1 MARPPV
7 TASATALTT
16 AGHWSAKPPTEPFLP
31 SPTLLLTGHK
41 EAVYSLSFDPTGCY
55 LASAGMDRTVM
66 LWDVKGGGHNYNI
79 LEGHKNAVLEVKFL
93 DTSRLVTCSADKTVA
108 LWDANKGVRI
118 RKWATHSAIVNCCA
132 VAGPR
137 SPHTFASGS
146 DDATVVVW
154 DTRTKEPAHTAYH
167 DYQVR
172 PFRPCLWG
180 ALFRSLS
187 QALAH
192 SHAHAHAHA
201 HAHPPRRQSLHIR

>member
-1 MARPPV
+1 VVRPPV

-16 AGHWSAKPPTEPFLP
+16 AGHWSAKPTPTEPFLP

-55 LASAGMDRTVM
+55 LASAGMDRAVM

-79 LEGHKNAVLEVKFL
+79 MEGHKNAILEVKFV
-93 DTSRLVTCSADKTVA
+93 DASRLVTCSADKTVA

-137 SPHTFASGS
+137 SPHAFASGS

-154 DTRTKEPAHTAYH
+154 DTRTKEAAHTAYH
-167 DYQVR
+167 DYQVHTR
-172 PFRPCLWG
+172 AR
-180 ALFRSLS
+180 ALLPII
-187 QALAH
+187 AV
-192 SHAHAHAHA
+192 
-201 HAHPPRRQSLHIR
+201 